1 LQRPDWFAS
10 CKIFSKI
17 IIMKKNVLAI
27 GFSLMMFSL
36 SVNAQ
41 LQKGNVLVGGNLAGF
56 DLGLNEGGTF
66 LMNITPKAAWFVKDN
81 VALGAYVDVGLATA
95 KGAGTNVNY
104 GVGGLGRYY
113 FSRADVDLARATRFF
128 VEANAGLQ
136 GINTSGANS
145 TNGIGLGIGPG
156 LAYFVTPNVALE
168 SLLKY
173 NGVLGFG
180 SSATSSRLQ
189 LNLGFQI
196 YLPGSKVKS
205 EVQKL
210 Q

>member
-1 LQRPDWFAS
+1 
-10 CKIFSKI
+10 
-17 IIMKKNVLAI
+17 MKRNLFTMAF
-27 GFSLMMFSL
+27 GFLMVSFTA
-36 SVNAQ
+36 NAQ
-41 LQKGNVLVGGNLAGF
+41 LQKGNVLIGGDLAGF

-66 LMNITPKAAWFVKDN
+66 FMSLTPKVAWFVKDN
-81 VALGAYVDVGLATA
+81 LALGGYVDLGLATA
-95 KGAGTNVNY
+95 KGSGTNVNY

-113 FSRADVDLARATRFF
+113 FSHADVEVSRGTRFF

-136 GINTSGANS
+136 GVNTSGGNS
-145 TNGIGLGIGPG
+145 TNGIGLGFGPG
-156 LAYFVTPNVALE
+156 LAYFVTPSVALE
-168 SLLKY
+168 TLLKY
-173 NGVLGFG
+173 NGILGFG
-180 SSATSSRLQ
+180 SSSTSSRLQ

>member
-1 LQRPDWFAS
+1 
-10 CKIFSKI
+10 
-17 IIMKKNVLAI
+17 MKRNVFTMAVC
-27 GFSLMMFSL
+27 FLMISATA
-36 SVNAQ
+36 NAQ
-41 LQKGNVLVGGNLAGF
+41 LQKGNVLIGGNLAGF
-56 DLGLNEGGTF
+56 DLGLNEGGVF
-66 LMNITPKAAWFVKDN
+66 NMSLTPKLAWFVKDN
-81 VALGAYVDVGLATA
+81 VALGGYVDLGLATA
-95 KGAGTNVNY
+95 KGAGTNVSY

-113 FSRADVDLARATRFF
+113 FPTSDVNVARSMRFL

-136 GINTSGANS
+136 GVNTSGGSS
-145 TNGIGLGIGPG
+145 TNGIGLGFGPG
-156 LAYFVTPNVALE
+156 LTYFVTQNVALE

-173 NGVLGFG
+173 NGILGFG

-205 EVQKL
+205 EMKKL

>member
-1 LQRPDWFAS
+1 
-10 CKIFSKI
+10 
-17 IIMKKNVLAI
+17 MKRNLFTMVV
-27 GFSLMMFSL
+27 GFLML
-36 SVNAQ
+36 SSIANAQ
-41 LQKGNVLVGGNLAGF
+41 LQKGNVLIGGDLAG
-56 DLGLNEGGTF
+56 LSLALNEGSAF
-66 LMNITPKAAWFVKDN
+66 SINLTPKAAWFVKDN
-81 VALGAYVDVGLATA
+81 LALGGYVDFGLSTA
-95 KGAGTNVNY
+95 KGDPTTVNY

-113 FSRADVDLARATRFF
+113 FSSAEVAVARSTRFF
-128 VEANAGLQ
+128 VEANAGIQ
-136 GINTSGANS
+136 GVNVSGGGS
-145 TNGIGLGIGPG
+145 TNGLGLGFGPG

-173 NGVLGFG
+173 NGIIGFG
-180 SSATSSRLQ
+180 TSATASLLQ